1 MKRFIVCVMTLS
13 FLFVMGG
20 GTAMSSEYIVNGNFE
35 TGDFTG
41 WNVDFLNI
49 GEDTWVINDGD
60 VEIPI
65 PDSLDTF
72 YASEPING
80 FYDAISDYTAYGLY
94 VGPISL
100 LTQNVT
106 LPTNISSATLSWKD
120 RIYSFADFDP
130 EFGQFFAVGIEDDS
144 GDLTILFFTSEDDL
158 EEQPG
163 PNLRSIT
170 EFEVDGTNLS
180 LTDLL
185 QSLEGQEVTITF
197 AVIAEQGPLFVTV
210 DDISLD
216 IVTVLP
222 VEIDIKPGSDP
233 NCFNINGNGVI
244 PVAILGSADLDVS
257 EIDVTTLS
265 FAGLEVRV
273 RGNKGPLCS
282 IEDSNE
288 DTFPD
293 LVCHFEDEAENWTA
307 GTDPDADITG
317 ALLDGT
323 LISGTDEICIVP

>member
-1 MKRFIVCVMTLS
+1 
-13 FLFVMGG
+13 
-20 GTAMSSEYIVNGNFE
+20 MSSEYIVNGDFE
-35 TGDFTG
+35 VGDFTG
-41 WNVDFLNI
+41 WNVDFWNLDV
-49 GEDTWVINDGD
+49 DTWVINDGD
-60 VEIPI
+60 VGIPI
-65 PDSLDTF
+65 PEPWNLF
-72 YASEPING
+72 CASEPISG
-80 FYDAISDYTAYGLY
+80 IYDAISDCTAYGQYL
-94 VGPISL
+94 GPFSL
-100 LTQNVT
+100 LTQKVT
-106 LPTNISSATLSWKD
+106 LPSNISSATLSWKD
-120 RIYSFADFDP
+120 RIYSFADLDP
-130 EFGQFFAVGIEDDS
+130 ESGQFFAVGIKDDS
-144 GDLTILFFTSEDDL
+144 EDLTILFFTSEDDL

-197 AVIAEQGPLFVTV
+197 AVYANEGPLFVTV

-216 IVTVLP
+216 IDIVTVQP

-282 IEDSNE
+282 IEYSNE

-307 GTDPDADITG
+307 GTEPEADITG
-317 ALLDGT
+317 ALFDGT
-323 LISGTDEICIVP
+323 PISGTDEICIVP